1 MNIFFKMGRLAAI
14 LDLVQNVSWI
24 ILVTPCIL
32 FPIHGPAI
40 LHLLYK

>member
-1 MNIFFKMGRLAAI
+1 MNLLFLNGRLAAI
-14 LDLVQNVSWI
+14 LDVQNVSWI